1 MNFTLFASG
10 LNGRGV
16 GGSYFLWWVG
26 RGLHFLALAAYP
38 ETRTRVLFSVVFEAY
53 VVFCESC

>member
-16 GGSYFLWWVG
+16 GGSYFYGRWVG
-26 RGLHFLALAAYP
+26 VCIYWRWRHTLKQGPCVFQRG
-38 ETRTRVLFSVVFEAY
+38 V
-53 VVFCESC
+53 